1 MEVWLLAG
9 RLVAFA
15 GFMRCDELVKLR
27 CADITFN
34 AEGKIESSK
43 TDQYRDEASWVFVG
57 QVICPVGIMEHYFRM
72 GEIDH
77 SSQAMLFRG

>member
-1 MEVWLLAG
+1 MEVRLLVG
-9 RLVAFA
+9 CLVAFA
-15 GFMRCDELVKLR
+15 GCDELVKLR

-57 QVICPVGIMEHYFRM
+57 QVTCPVGIMERYFRM
-72 GEIDH
+72 SEIDH
-77 SSQAMLFRG
+77 SSQAKLFRG